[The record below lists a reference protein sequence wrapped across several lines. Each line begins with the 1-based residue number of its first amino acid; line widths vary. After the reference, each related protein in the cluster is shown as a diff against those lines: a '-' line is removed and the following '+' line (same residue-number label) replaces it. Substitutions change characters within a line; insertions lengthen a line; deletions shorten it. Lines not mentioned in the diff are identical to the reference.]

1 MVVDRFF
8 IWVAEATSEQKLRAV
23 EALVAA
29 YCDAR
34 IDDDEREA
42 LEAALML
49 VAEDPDRDVRRRL
62 AEVLAD
68 EDAAPRHLLLTL
80 LEDHP
85 VVAEPIAAR
94 SEALIDPEL
103 VDVVAHGVD
112 EIRRAV
118 ARRRRVGPTVAVAL
132 AEAGDRDAC
141 IALLA
146 NAGAELPP
154 IALERIVERF
164 GEFSDVRQ
172 VLLARPH
179 VPITVRHRVLEK
191 LAEAIENLV
200 VVKSWMG
207 PERAGNATRESRE
220 KATIALAGNA
230 TAAETVV
237 LVEHLRRTGQL
248 TTRLMLRAACIGD
261 LRFVEEALA
270 LLADVPTP
278 RVAALVADGRESA
291 IRALYRRA
299 AMPDRAWPAFLAAIE
314 VHRDL
319 LAETGGLDGR
329 PGDRARFSRRLVER
343 VLTRFTAFERR
354 DADDLLVLLRRYAAD
369 AAREHVRHVMEE
381 RMADVSRALAA
392 PVPVAEVAAEPA
404 VTAPEIEASIL
415 DAVAAELGV
424 GLAETETEA
433 ADGAPVAPPL
443 FAFAEA
449 ESLAASETAVSCG
462 LFAHVRLEDLPAEWL
477 AETEV
482 APEALWGDEEITVRR
497 SIVPD
502 LRLVVGEP
510 DLPVFA
516 SLDAPVETTEI
527 VAPEIVEA
535 EIAAAD
541 ALFAESGPAFA
552 PDAAVET
559 APAEDTASFDEI
571 ACAAAVST
579 LAGEPEASTSTVA
592 EVVASAF
599 EAPPAA
605 ETVEPAEGAEA
616 ATAEDPEVEG
626 GDPFIDR
633 LQAALDA
640 ILGPAE
646 KPRRAA

>member
-8 IWVAEATSEQKLRAV
+8 IWVTEATSEQKLRAV
-23 EALVAA
+23 DALVAA
-29 YCDAR
+29 YFDTR
-34 IDDDEREA
+34 VDEDEREA
-42 LEAALML
+42 LEAAMML

-62 AEVLAD
+62 AEILA
-68 EDAAPRHLLLTL
+68 EVDAAPRHLLLTL

-85 VVAEPIAAR
+85 IVAEPIAAR

-103 VDVVAHGVD
+103 IDVVVHGVA

-146 NAGAELPP
+146 NAGADLPP

-164 GEFSDVRQ
+164 GEFSDVRK

-191 LAEAIENLV
+191 LAEAIETLV

-207 PERAGNATRESRE
+207 PERAGAATRESRE

-248 TTRLMLRAACIGD
+248 TTRLLLRAACVGD

-270 LLADVPTP
+270 LLADMPTP

-314 VHRDL
+314 VHRTL

-369 AAREHVRHVMEE
+369 AARDHVRHVMEE
-381 RMADVSRALAA
+381 RMADVGRVLAA
-392 PVPVAEVAAEPA
+392 PTPVAEVEAEA
-404 VTAPEIEASIL
+404 VVTTPEIEASIL

-424 GLAETETEA
+424 GLTEA
-433 ADGAPVAPPL
+433 EATEIEPIAATSAAPL
-443 FAFAEA
+443 FAHVHETPLALDEA
-449 ESLAASETAVSCG
+449 AAFDG
-462 LFAHVRLEDLPAEWL
+462 LFAHVRLEDLPPEWL
-477 AETEV
+477 AAPEV
-482 APEALWGDEEITVRR
+482 APEALWGDDEISVRR
-497 SIVPD
+497 AIVPD
-502 LRLVVGEP
+502 LRLVVDDPE
-510 DLPVFA
+510 LPIFA
-516 SLDAPVETTEI
+516 SLDAPDEAADRPIAATDPAETVVPERAIAETGAEI
-527 VAPEIVEA
+527 VPLEMAPVEIASADGRA
-535 EIAAAD
+535 EIDEVATPAGVVMPAPDVSEVVADGRDPAEIEGSPAFEFVAD
-541 ALFAESGPAFA
+541 AAEA
-552 PDAAVET
+552 ET
-559 APAEDTASFDEI
+559 AP
-571 ACAAAVST
+571 
-579 LAGEPEASTSTVA
+579 VA
-592 EVVASAF
+592 
-599 EAPPAA
+599 
-605 ETVEPAEGAEA
+605 T
-616 ATAEDPEVEG
+616 
-626 GDPFIDR
+626 DPFIDQ
-633 LQAALDA
+633 LEAALDA
-640 ILGPAE
+640 LLGPVE
-646 KPRRAA
+646 RPRRAA

>member
-8 IWVAEATSEQKLRAV
+8 IWVSEATSEQKLRAV
-23 EALVAA
+23 DALVAA
-29 YCDAR
+29 YFDAR
-34 IDDDEREA
+34 VDDHEREA
-42 LEAALML
+42 LEAAMML

-68 EDAAPRHLLLTL
+68 IDAAPRHLLLTL

-112 EIRRAV
+112 TIRCAV

-164 GEFSDVRQ
+164 GEFSDIRR

-191 LAEAIENLV
+191 LSDAIENLV

-207 PERAGNATRESRE
+207 RERAGAATRESRE

-248 TTRLMLRAACIGD
+248 TTRLMLRAACVGD

-299 AMPDRAWPAFLAAIE
+299 AMPDRAWLAFLAAIE

-392 PVPVAEVAAEPA
+392 PTPAAEVEAEPPA
-404 VTAPEIEASIL
+404 TAPEIEASIL

-424 GLAETETEA
+424 GFAEAEYTAVEPTA
-433 ADGAPVAPPL
+433 APH
-443 FAFAEA
+443 FAFAE
-449 ESLAASETAVSCG
+449 ETPLALDETAAFDG
-462 LFAHVRLEDLPAEWL
+462 LFAHVRLEDLPPEWL
-477 AETEV
+477 AAPEV
-482 APEALWGDEEITVRR
+482 APEALWGDDEIAVRR

-502 LRLVVGEP
+502 LRLVVDEP
-510 DLPVFA
+510 ELPIFA
-516 SLDAPVETTEI
+516 SLDVADAASDAPVAVVEPAEMVATEAVVPDLAPAGPVPEHEVDAPVEVASMEGATENDE
-527 VAPEIVEA
+527 VAMPVGAAVVAEPEVS
-535 EIAAAD
+535 EIAAAEVPE
-541 ALFAESGPAFA
+541 AET
-552 PDAAVET
+552 T
-559 APAEDTASFDEI
+559 APPTAGGP
-571 ACAAAVST
+571 T
-579 LAGEPEASTSTVA
+579 
-592 EVVASAF
+592 
-599 EAPPAA
+599 
-605 ETVEPAEGAEA
+605 AEG
-616 ATAEDPEVEG
+616 V
-626 GDPFIDR
+626 DPFIDE

-640 ILGPAE
+640 ILAPNE
-646 KPRRAA
+646 KRRRAA

>member
-1 MVVDRFF
+1 VTGVQ
-8 IWVAEATSEQKLRAV
+8 TC
-23 EALVAA
+23 ALP
-29 YCDAR
+29 
-34 IDDDEREA
+34 IF
-42 LEAALML
+42 
-49 VAEDPDRDVRRRL
+49 RRRL
-62 AEVLAD
+62 AEVLAG
-68 EDAAPRHLLLTL
+68 EDAAPRHLLLAL

-146 NAGAELPP
+146 NAGAEMPP

-164 GEFSDVRQ
+164 GEFSDIRK

-207 PERAGNATRESRE
+207 PERAESATRESRE

-248 TTRLMLRAACIGD
+248 TTRLMLRAACVGD
-261 LRFVEEALA
+261 LRFVEEAIA

-354 DADDLLVLLRRYAAD
+354 DVDDLLVLLRRFAAD

-392 PVPVAEVAAEPA
+392 PAPVAEVATEVAA
-404 VTAPEIEASIL
+404 TAPEIEASIL

-424 GLAETETEA
+424 GIAEAEA
-433 ADGAPVAPPL
+433 ADGAPVEAVAAEPYL
-443 FAFAEA
+443 AFAA
-449 ESLAASETAVSCG
+449 EVPLALEEGAVSSG
-462 LFAHVRLEDLPAEWL
+462 LFAHVRLEDLPPEWL
-477 AETEV
+477 VETDV
-482 APEALWGDEEITVRR
+482 SPEALWGDEEISVRR
-497 SIVPD
+497 AIVPE
-502 LRLVVGEP
+502 LRLVVDEP
-510 DLPVFA
+510 DLPIFA
-516 SLDAPVETTEI
+516 SLDASAEVPEI
-527 VAPEIVEA
+527 VAAEIV
-535 EIAAAD
+535 AAD
-541 ALFAESGPAFA
+541 AVFAESGPAFA

-571 ACAAAVST
+571 ACAAAVSA
-579 LAGEPEASTSTVA
+579 LADEPEATTSTVA
-592 EVVASAF
+592 EVLASAV
-599 EAPPAA
+599 ETPPAA
-605 ETVEPAEGAEA
+605 EAVESAEDPEA
-616 ATAEDPEVEG
+616 ATAEDSEADDT
-626 GDPFIDR
+626 DPFIDR

-640 ILGPAE
+640 ILGPVE